1 MNKEN
6 IDIIKA
12 EGELVE
18 LYADEIPELAWSTG
32 PASYEYYMKRRSLFD
47 AWVQRLWRAPGT
59 IFSSDSATLSI
70 EEGKLLGVAIAFN
83 GGKYRERIR
92 AGGPLWEEMLKADE
106 VTTEEIA
113 GVTERAKLASWL
125 NPVIYSNT
133 FYIHALA
140 VKPEGRGKG
149 VGYSMMEY
157 LFEEAKEIDY
167 QEFQLD
173 VLSDNPAV
181 GFYRSLGLEVL
192 AETKAP
198 KPAEFGVP
206 IEFRMGKLLTKKTRS
221 RV

>member
-32 PASYEYYMKRRSLFD
+32 PVSYEYYMKRRSLFD
-47 AWVQRLWRAPGT
+47 AWVQRLWRTPGT
-59 IFSSDSATLSI
+59 LFSADSAILSI
-70 EEGKLLGVAIAFN
+70 KEGKLLGVAIAFN

-106 VTTEEIA
+106 VSTEEIA

-133 FYIHALA
+133 FYVHALA
-140 VKPEGRGKG
+140 VKPEARGKG
-149 VGYSMMEY
+149 VGYSMMEF
-157 LFEEAKEIDY
+157 LFEEAKELGY

-206 IEFRMGKLLTKKTRS
+206 IEFRMGKLLN
-221 RV
+221 

>member
-12 EGELVE
+12 QGELVE

-47 AWVQRLWRAPGT
+47 AWVQRLWRAQGT
-59 IFSSDSATLSI
+59 IFSSDSAILSI

-92 AGGPLWEEMLKADE
+92 AGGLLWEEMLKADE

-133 FYIHALA
+133 FYVHALA
-140 VKPEGRGKG
+140 VKPEARGKG
-149 VGYSMMEY
+149 VGYSMMEC
-157 LFEEAKEIDY
+157 LFDEAKELGY
-167 QEFQLD
+167 KEFQLD

-206 IEFRMGKLLTKKTRS
+206 IEFRMGKLLN
-221 RV
+221 

>member
-59 IFSSDSATLSI
+59 IFSADSAILSI

-113 GVTERAKLASWL
+113 DVTERAKLASWL

-133 FYIHALA
+133 FYVHALA
-140 VKPEGRGKG
+140 VKPEARGKR

-157 LFEEAKEIDY
+157 LFDKAKGLGFK
-167 QEFQLD
+167 EFQLD

-181 GFYRSLGLEVL
+181 GFYRSLGFEVL
-192 AETKAP
+192 AETRAP
-198 KPAEFGVP
+198 RPAESGVP
-206 IEFRMGKLLTKKTRS
+206 VEFRMGKLID
-221 RV
+221 

>member
-1 MNKEN
+1 MKKEN
-6 IDIIKA
+6 FDIVKA
-12 EGELVE
+12 EGELIE
-18 LYADEIPELAWSTG
+18 LHADEIPELAWSTG
-32 PASYEYYMKRRSLFD
+32 PVSYEYYMKRRSLFD

-59 IFSSDSATLSI
+59 IFSADSAILSI

-92 AGGPLWEEMLKADE
+92 AGGPLWEEMLRAEE
-106 VTTEEIA
+106 VTTEEIV
-113 GVTERAKLASWL
+113 GVAERAKLASWL
-125 NPVIYSNT
+125 NPIIHSNT
-133 FYIHALA
+133 FYVHALA
-140 VKPEGRGKG
+140 VKPEARGKR

-157 LFEEAKEIDY
+157 LFDEAKELGY

-192 AETKAP
+192 AETRAP

-206 IEFRMGKLLTKKTRS
+206 IEFRMGKLLN
-221 RV
+221 

>member
-59 IFSSDSATLSI
+59 IFSSDSTILSI

-92 AGGPLWEEMLKADE
+92 AGGPIWEEMLKAKE

-133 FYIHALA
+133 FYVHALA
-140 VKPEGRGKG
+140 VKPEARGKG

-157 LFEEAKEIDY
+157 LFDEAKDLGY

-206 IEFRMGKLLTKKTRS
+206 VEYRMGKLLD
-221 RV
+221 

>member
-1 MNKEN
+1 MKKEN
-6 IDIIKA
+6 FDIVKA
-12 EGELVE
+12 EGELIE
-18 LYADEIPELAWSTG
+18 LHADEIPELAWSTG
-32 PASYEYYMKRRSLFD
+32 PVSYEYYMKRRSLFD

-59 IFSSDSATLSI
+59 IFSADSAILSI

-92 AGGPLWEEMLKADE
+92 AGGPLWEEMLRAEE
-106 VTTEEIA
+106 VTTEEIV
-113 GVTERAKLASWL
+113 GVAERAKLASWL
-125 NPVIYSNT
+125 NPIIHSNT
-133 FYIHALA
+133 FYVHALA
-140 VKPEGRGKG
+140 VKPEARGKR

-157 LFEEAKEIDY
+157 LFDEAKELGY

-192 AETKAP
+192 AEMRAP

-206 IEFRMGKLLTKKTRS
+206 VEFRMGKLLD
-221 RV
+221 

>member
-1 MNKEN
+1 MKSTMNKKD

-12 EGELVE
+12 EGKLIE

-47 AWVQRLWRAPGT
+47 TWVQHLWRAPGT
-59 IFSSDSATLSI
+59 IFSSDSAILSI
-70 EEGKLLGVAIAFN
+70 KESKLLGVAIAFN

-92 AGGPLWEEMLKADE
+92 AGGPLWEKMLKAKE
-106 VTTEEIA
+106 VTSEEIA

-125 NPVIYSNT
+125 NPVIHSNT
-133 FYIHALA
+133 FYVHALA
-140 VKPEGRGKG
+140 VKPEARGQRI
-149 VGYSMMEY
+149 GYSMMEY
-157 LFEEAKEIDY
+157 LFNEAKELGY

-192 AETKAP
+192 AETRAP

-206 IEFRMGKLLTKKTRS
+206 VEFRMGKVLD
-221 RV
+221 

>member
-1 MNKEN
+1 
-6 IDIIKA
+6 
-12 EGELVE
+12 
-18 LYADEIPELAWSTG
+18 
-32 PASYEYYMKRRSLFD
+32 MKRRSLFD

-59 IFSSDSATLSI
+59 IFSSDSAILSI

-125 NPVIYSNT
+125 NPVVYSNT
-133 FYIHALA
+133 FYVHALA
-140 VKPEGRGKG
+140 VKPEARGKG
-149 VGYSMMEY
+149 VGYSMMEC
-157 LFEEAKEIDY
+157 LFDEAKELGY

-206 IEFRMGKLLTKKTRS
+206 IEFRMGKLLN
-221 RV
+221 

>member
-1 MNKEN
+1 MLNED

-12 EGELVE
+12 EGELIE
-18 LYADEIPELAWSTG
+18 LYANEIPELAWSTG
-32 PASYEYYMKRRSLFD
+32 PASYEYHMKRRSLFD
-47 AWVQRLWRAPGT
+47 AWVQRLWRATGT
-59 IFSSDSATLSI
+59 IFSFDSAILSI
-70 EEGKLLGVAIAFN
+70 KEGKLLGFAIAFN

-92 AGGPLWEEMLKADE
+92 AGGPLWEEMLKAKE

-125 NPVIYSNT
+125 NPVIHSNT
-133 FYIHALA
+133 FYVHALA
-140 VKPEGRGKG
+140 VKPEARGHRI
-149 VGYSMMEY
+149 GYSMMDY
-157 LFEEAKEIDY
+157 LFNKAKELGY

-192 AETKAP
+192 AETRAP

-206 IEFRMGKLLTKKTRS
+206 IEFRMGKILD
-221 RV
+221 

>member
-1 MNKEN
+1 MHKDD
-6 IDIIKA
+6 IDIVKS
-12 EGELVE
+12 EGELIE
-18 LYADEIPELAWSTG
+18 LYAEEIPELAWSTG

-47 AWVQRLWRAPGT
+47 AWVQRLWRVPGT
-59 IFSSDSATLSI
+59 IFSSDSGILSI
-70 EEGKLLGVAIAFN
+70 KEGKLLGVAIAFN

-92 AGGPLWEEMLKADE
+92 AGGPIWEEMLKAKE

-133 FYIHALA
+133 FYVHALA
-140 VKPEGRGKG
+140 VKPEARGKG

-157 LFEEAKEIDY
+157 LFDEAKELGY

-192 AETKAP
+192 AETRAP

-206 IEFRMGKLLTKKTRS
+206 VEYRMGKLLD
-221 RV
+221 

>member
-1 MNKEN
+1 MIILY
-6 IDIIKA
+6 IDFFKA
-12 EGELVE
+12 EGDLVF

-32 PASYEYYMKRRSLFD
+32 PVSYEYYMKRRSLFD
-47 AWVQRLWRAPGT
+47 AWVQRLWRTPGT
-59 IFSSDSATLSI
+59 LFSADSAILSI
-70 EEGKLLGVAIAFN
+70 KEGKLLGVAIAFN

-133 FYIHALA
+133 FYVHALA
-140 VKPEGRGKG
+140 VKPEARGKG

-157 LFEEAKEIDY
+157 LFEKAKELGY

-206 IEFRMGKLLTKKTRS
+206 IEFRMGKLLN
-221 RV
+221 

>member
-1 MNKEN
+1 MKKEN
-6 IDIIKA
+6 FDIVKA
-12 EGELVE
+12 EGELIE
-18 LYADEIPELAWSTG
+18 LHADEIPELAWSTG
-32 PASYEYYMKRRSLFD
+32 PVSYEYYMKRRSLFD

-59 IFSSDSATLSI
+59 IFSADSAILSI

-92 AGGPLWEEMLKADE
+92 AGGPIWEEMLKAKE

-133 FYIHALA
+133 FYVHALA
-140 VKPEGRGKG
+140 VKPEARGKG

-157 LFEEAKEIDY
+157 LFDEAKELGY

-192 AETKAP
+192 VETRAP

-206 IEFRMGKLLTKKTRS
+206 VEYRMGKLLD
-221 RV
+221 

>member
-1 MNKEN
+1 MKKEN

-18 LYADEIPELAWSTG
+18 LYANEIPELAWSTG
-32 PASYEYYMKRRSLFD
+32 PVSYEYYMKRRSLFD
-47 AWVQRLWRAPGT
+47 AWVQRLWRTPGT
-59 IFSSDSATLSI
+59 LFSSDSAILSI
-70 EEGKLLGVAIAFN
+70 EEGELLGVAIAFN

-133 FYIHALA
+133 FYVHALA
-140 VKPEGRGKG
+140 VKSEARGKG

-157 LFEEAKEIDY
+157 LFEEAKELGY

-206 IEFRMGKLLTKKTRS
+206 IEFRMGKLLN
-221 RV
+221 